1 MAITMYINLPVEDLR
16 ESTAFY
22 EALGFVKNPR
32 HSDDTST
39 CLVWSETISVIL
51 LEHDFYQQFI
61 PGKRIGD
68 THVGNCVLLSLQLDS
83 RDEVQAFADAAVKH
97 GGRVYTVDIAGQP
110 EGMFGYEVEDP
121 DGHIWEPV
129 WMEAA

>member
-1 MAITMYINLPVEDLR
+1 MASQMYINLPVENLQ

-22 EALGFVKNPR
+22 EALGFTINPQY
-32 HSDDTST
+32 SDDTSC
-39 CLVWSETISVIL
+39 CLVWSDTIAIIL

-68 THVGNCVLLSLQLDS
+68 THVGNCVLLSIQLDH
-83 RDEVQAFADAAVKH
+83 RDDVQAFADAAVAH
-97 GGRVYTVDIAGQP
+97 GGRVYTVDVAGQP

-129 WMEAA
+129 WLEAA

>member
-1 MAITMYINLPVEDLR
+1 MASQMYVNLPVEDLR

-22 EALGFVKNPR
+22 EALGFTKNPKY
-32 HSDDTST
+32 SDDTSS
-39 CLVWSETISVIL
+39 CLVWSDAISVIL

-83 RDEVQAFADAAVKH
+83 REDVQAFADAAVKH

-110 EGMFGYEVEDP
+110 EGMFGYEVEDLS
-121 DGHIWEPV
+121 GHIWEPV